1 MDNKVP
7 ELRDSLSE
15 VPFRI
20 SMCFKDIQLAIGTAF
35 TYLYQGQLYL
45 VTNWHNVT
53 GREPSTLKLKSG
65 EAAIP
70 DRLRIEIPV
79 MVGTATTKSL
89 GPETICLEW
98 RETEF
103 LLYEDTGEYP
113 TKPVWYEH
121 PQHGHEIDVVV
132 APIGVPEGISVCPA
146 NDSKLNLSAVL
157 LRPSLD
163 VFILGFPR
171 GMSGGAKFPVWKR
184 GSIASEPEIDVDNLP
199 KILIDTAT
207 REGMSGSPVYLCQI
221 GYFQSEEKYDE
232 GGYQRCLGEGR
243 RFLGVY
249 SGRIGDDNFQAQLGI
264 VWKASVIEEIIQAAQ
279 VGRSSFELSCTS

>member
-1 MDNKVP
+1 MEKKTP

-20 SMCFKDIQLAIGTAF
+20 AMSYKDTQFAIGTAF
-35 TYLYQGQLYL
+35 TYLYEQQLYL

-53 GREPSTLKLKSG
+53 GREPGTLRLKSKN
-65 EAAIP
+65 AAIP
-70 DRLRIEIPV
+70 DRLILEIPC
-79 MVGTATTKSL
+79 TEKLDSKTRTIKW
-89 GPETICLEW
+89 PETVL
-98 RETEF
+98 
-103 LLYEDTGEYP
+103 LLYEDEADSP

-121 PQHGHEIDVVV
+121 PQYGHKVDVVV
-132 APIGVPEGISVCPA
+132 IPINVPGEITICSA
-146 NDSKLNLSAVL
+146 NDSTLNLNSVL

-184 GSIASEPEIDVDNLP
+184 GSIASEPEIDVDELP

-221 GYFQSEEKYDE
+221 GYFQSEEKYDT
-232 GGYQRCLGEGR
+232 GGYKRCMGEGR

-249 SGRIGDDNFQAQLGI
+249 SGRVGDDNFQAQLGI
-264 VWKASVIEEIIQAAQ
+264 VWKSSVIEEIIQAAKI
-279 VGRSSFELSCTS
+279 GKSSFELTCSG

>member
-1 MDNKVP
+1 MEKKAP

-20 SMCFKDIQLAIGTAF
+20 ALSYKDTKFAIGTAF
-35 TYLYQGQLYL
+35 TYLYEQQLYL

-53 GREPSTLKLKSG
+53 GREPGTLSLKDKY
-65 EAAIP
+65 AAIP
-70 DRLRIEIPV
+70 DRLILEIPC
-79 MVGTATTKSL
+79 TEKLDAKTRTIKWS
-89 GPETICLEW
+89 ETVL
-98 RETEF
+98 
-103 LLYEDTGEYP
+103 LLYEDEDDFP

-121 PQHGHEIDVVV
+121 PQYGHKVDVVV
-132 APIGVPEGISVCPA
+132 IPINVPEEVTLCPA
-146 NDSKLNLSAVL
+146 NDSTLNLSSVL

-184 GSIASEPEIDVDNLP
+184 GSIASEPEIDVDELP

-221 GYFQSEEKYDE
+221 GYFQSEEKYDT
-232 GGYQRCLGEGR
+232 GGYKRCMGEGR

-249 SGRIGDDNFQAQLGI
+249 SGRVGDDNFQAQLGI
-264 VWKASVIEEIIQAAQ
+264 VWKSIVIEEIIQSAKI
-279 VGRSSFELSCTS
+279 GKSSFELTCSR